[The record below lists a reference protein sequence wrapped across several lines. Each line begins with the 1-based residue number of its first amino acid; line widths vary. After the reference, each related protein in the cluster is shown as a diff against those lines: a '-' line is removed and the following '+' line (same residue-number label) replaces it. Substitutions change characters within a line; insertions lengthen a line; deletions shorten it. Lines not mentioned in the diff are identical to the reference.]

1 MGDRVKALAVNC
13 NDKESVDVVEAMI
26 REGVDVDSLRSFIKE
41 NKMKHTVR
49 YKFYQKGEDFN
60 IDEMEWK
67 EDAINVIVSTVD
79 NTVTIIRIDEVRQ
92 PEPKTFKEVR
102 GHITSGYQAEIEKIW
117 LQSLRDKYPVKVNTK
132 ILNKIAKKYNQ

>member
-1 MGDRVKALAVNC
+1 
-13 NDKESVDVVEAMI
+13 
-26 REGVDVDSLRSFIKE
+26 
-41 NKMKHTVR
+41 MKHTVR

-79 NTVTIIRIDEVRQ
+79 NTVTIIRIDEVRK

-102 GHITSGYQAEIEKIW
+102 GHITSGYQAVIEKIW
-117 LQSLRDKYPVKVNTK
+117 LQSLRDKYPVNVNTK